1 MSSSTQC
8 LRPKSPATSPNSA
21 SQPSVSHFP
30 TRNVKTLINFV
41 VVVDDRRNLIVEIN
55 KLLDECQEVLEQIG
69 LEINQNTDLTVRAS
83 QQTRLKSY
91 QAELKRLEEEYN
103 KSKIKPS
110 QFFNDD
116 SSLDDFDVMPE
127 DQKRRLLENSDRL
140 ERTGNQIQEGYRI
153 AVETEEIGAQV
164 LSNLSHQRDAIKRNR
179 NRLREAD
186 ADLRGSSRLMNTM
199 IMRSIRDKFALYII
213 GIVAGVVIC
222 LTIYFTIK

>member
-8 LRPKSPATSPNSA
+8 LRPKSPAISPNSA